1 MLPRRALAAT
11 STSRAIALII
21 RRSQLRPFSIRSHWP
36 RAVAGLL
43 CIVAL
48 PACSRAVHA
57 AAGAAAPAAQPNG
70 PVPRYT
76 AADVAFMRGM
86 IAHHAQA
93 VLMAVWA
100 PSHGASS
107 PVRELCARIA
117 VSQRDEIAAME
128 RWLAER
134 RLAAPAVD
142 TATGRMTTGAG
153 AGMAGMAGMSG
164 MGPDT
169 LMPGMLTSAQ
179 LAELDGATAHAF
191 DRLFLRFMIQHHE
204 GALVMVQR
212 LVNTPGAAQDGF
224 VFQFASDVNADQSAE
239 IDRMRR
245 MLAALTLEEGNQ

>member
-1 MLPRRALAAT
+1 VLPRRALATT
-11 STSRAIALII
+11 STSRVIALII
-21 RRSQLRPFSIRSHWP
+21 RRSQLRPSSIRSHWP

-43 CIVAL
+43 CIVVQ
-48 PACSRAVHA
+48 PECSRAVRPSA
-57 AAGAAAPAAQPNG
+57 AAAATASRPSG
-70 PVPRYT
+70 PPPVT
-76 AADVAFMRGM
+76 AADAAFMQGM

-93 VLMAVWA
+93 VRMAVWA

-107 PVRELCARIA
+107 SVRELCARIG

-142 TATGRMTTGAG
+142 TATGRMVAEPGR
-153 AGMAGMAGMSG
+153 GMAGMRG

-169 LMPGMLTSAQ
+169 LMPGMLTADQ
-179 LAELDGATAHAF
+179 LGQLDASRGREF

-204 GALVMVQR
+204 GALAMVQR

-224 VFQFASDVNADQSAE
+224 VFQFASDVNADQAAE

-245 MLAALTLEEGNQ
+245 MLAALTLGEGNQ